1 MAIYAF
7 AGTTPLFLP
16 ERFFVGQLE
25 GWVVLENLVGGLLQ
39 KRAAMA
45 GHGERDADTDA
56 LVFNETYT
64 FDDGHND
71 TCVH

>member
-25 GWVVLENLVGGLLQ
+25 GWHALSLARRPFWSPEGASRSSEAPEG
-39 KRAAMA
+39 RALNPFFMFA
-45 GHGERDADTDA
+45 E
-56 LVFNETYT
+56 
-64 FDDGHND
+64 
-71 TCVH
+71 